1 MSPSCEEGV
10 NVGSLG
16 RILTRE
22 QLIPLRDWDL
32 LKFSPLPS
40 LRLVEVPSVSSNL
53 LSSSCTLATCEEELR
68 FSTDMNLLVFAM
80 ERRQEGVLSLPL
92 EKASIMLPGLSRSLD
107 GLRENLGA
115 IGSKGDI
122 LVFDSITIL
131 FRLGCVTSPEDL
143 GSLRG
148 GVSLSLFS
156 EDGFLALVVTS
167 SLFLSSISC
176 IRAFTA
182 PCSDVAMSSS
192 ERDRA
197 SCPHHVGSDSGG
209 GILCGK
215 DKLDCSGKWEER
227 DFAVKGVGLRE
238 L

>member
-1 MSPSCEEGV
+1 
-10 NVGSLG
+10 
-16 RILTRE
+16 
-22 QLIPLRDWDL
+22 
-32 LKFSPLPS
+32 
-40 LRLVEVPSVSSNL
+40 
-53 LSSSCTLATCEEELR
+53 
-68 FSTDMNLLVFAM
+68 MNLLVFAM
-80 ERRQEGVLSLPL
+80 ERRLEEGVVSLCCL

-122 LVFDSITIL
+122 LVFDSITML
-131 FRLGCVTSPEDL
+131 FRLGSVMSPEDL
-143 GSLRG
+143 GSLGG
-148 GVSLSLFS
+148 GVNLATPSLFS
-156 EDGFLALVVTS
+156 EDGFLALTVTS

-182 PCSDVAMSSS
+182 PCNDVAMSSS
-192 ERDRA
+192 ERDWV

-238 L
+238 VWRTDIILGEVDSAI